1 MRRSF
6 THSHTHTCAKIKWSA
21 LRKRPRDLVGYGAHR
36 RLTVT
41 PTIFTRI
48 DHQQRA
54 MARRSCT
61 AKQSMAR
68 HACVL
73 IFSARA
79 TNGELPPNMLAMRQN
94 KNPATCSHIAQPLDL
109 ERRRGKR
116 GEGGNTVHVRRVC
129 RRGLR
134 VATNIDV
141 SRSVLQRL
149 THYYMSSFADA

>member
-1 MRRSF
+1 MRGSVPLKRRKHKTPPQAF
-6 THSHTHTCAKIKWSA
+6 EYEALIYTLTHAYMCQNQMVRTAKKTA
-21 LRKRPRDLVGYGAHR
+21 AARPRDLVGYGAHR

-68 HACVL
+68 YACVL

-79 TNGELPPNMLAMRQN
+79 TNGELSPNMLAMTT
-94 KNPATCSHIAQPLDL
+94 KA
-109 ERRRGKR
+109 
-116 GEGGNTVHVRRVC
+116 VC
-129 RRGLR
+129 
-134 VATNIDV
+134 VAPK
-141 SRSVLQRL
+141 
-149 THYYMSSFADA
+149 